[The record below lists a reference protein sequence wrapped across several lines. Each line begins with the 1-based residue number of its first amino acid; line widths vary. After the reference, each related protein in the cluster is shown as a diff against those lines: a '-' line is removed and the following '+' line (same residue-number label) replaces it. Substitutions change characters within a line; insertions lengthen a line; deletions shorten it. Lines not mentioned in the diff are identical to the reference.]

1 MTIKMNIHYVAV
13 SYACCLTE
21 SDGGFVLDP
30 RSDHFIGM
38 SSPIPSIAICVAY
51 VPIVCWI
58 LPKFMQH
65 KQPYDLRQLMMIYN
79 FAMVLLSGYICLE
92 VYQNCRK
99 FPNFHF
105 LSLQLVHSHNV
116 YATQICTHV
125 KLTLC
130 TNLVTQ
136 FALSGWLTG
145 YTFGCQLVDYS
156 DDPKAIRVG
165 DVTTCVDNL
174 YMYYIIPMMHER
186 FLLLSKDCT
195 HTHAVFSCK
204 MCRSFF
210 CPDAECLLVVLRI

>member
-1 MTIKMNIHYVAV
+1 MALNSDSGAWVSEAMRLYNEAWTHRGNTTFLRRTLAVYDHQNKYPLRSSV

-92 VYQNCRK
+92 VQIYRLRIYQNCRRVSE
-99 FPNFHF
+99 FRFFAVTTCAHDR
-105 LSLQLVHSHNV
+105 S
-116 YATQICTHV
+116 YATQIYACQAHFV
-125 KLTLC
+125 YKL
-130 TNLVTQ
+130 
-136 FALSGWLTG
+136 G
-145 YTFGCQLVDYS
+145 YTVCALRMAYWLHVRLPACRLFER
-156 DDPKAIRVG
+156 PKSYTGR
-165 DVTTCVDNL
+165 
-174 YMYYIIPMMHER
+174 
-186 FLLLSKDCT
+186 
-195 HTHAVFSCK
+195 
-204 MCRSFF
+204 
-210 CPDAECLLVVLRI
+210 